1 MAAIFRTIRAPGVGR
16 LLAVFGAFRAA
27 EFGVWISMTTVAFG
41 FGGVREATAVLVA
54 QLLPAA
60 FFAAFVGGWS
70 DRRGAWR
77 VLTTGLIV
85 QSAAMF
91 AIAVVLATGAPHVL
105 ADAGAAISTCAVTT
119 TRPVVATLLPAYVR
133 GPCELAAANVALG
146 WLDGAATLVGPAIA
160 ALALT
165 TRRLVDSPS
174 QCSACSSPSPRS

>member
-70 DRRGAWR
+70 DRRGARR

-91 AIAVVLATGAPHVL
+91 AIGSRSRRARR
-105 ADAGAAISTCAVTT
+105 TCSRTRARSS
-119 TRPVVATLLPAYVR
+119 RPV
-133 GPCELAAANVALG
+133 
-146 WLDGAATLVGPAIA
+146 
-160 ALALT
+160 
-165 TRRLVDSPS
+165 
-174 QCSACSSPSPRS
+174 PSPRPGPSSRR